1 MKKIFLVLALAAA
14 VSAVDMQAQ
23 PKNAAAAKAAVDKA
37 AAATTNPKQNTKP
50 ATWIKY
56 GKALLDAYNFPK
68 GNVWIGMSRQEF
80 SLVASSEKPV
90 S

>member
-50 ATWIKY
+50 AT
-56 GKALLDAYNFPK
+56 
-68 GNVWIGMSRQEF
+68 
-80 SLVASSEKPV
+80 
-90 S
+90 